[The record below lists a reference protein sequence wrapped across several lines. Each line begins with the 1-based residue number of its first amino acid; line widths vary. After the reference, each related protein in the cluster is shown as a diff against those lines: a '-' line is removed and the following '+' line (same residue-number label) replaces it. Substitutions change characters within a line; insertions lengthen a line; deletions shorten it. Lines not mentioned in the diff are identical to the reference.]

1 MTQKAQMIKLKAG
14 GFRVPVVIKPE
25 GKRLFFQFGFNRALM
40 AEIKA
45 MKGARWHGYDEQNP
59 RKEWS
64 ALNCG
69 RNRFQ
74 IEYLRGR
81 NPYEHYDQELLDI
94 TPNRDIL
101 YEHQVEMVRHGATRR
116 QCILAC
122 EMRTGKTLAAIE
134 IMEHSGYMDWVWVG
148 PKSSLPEIQLQFEAW
163 DAKITPRF
171 ITYDRFR
178 RDVQEGTF
186 RIPDGIIFDES
197 TKLKNATAQRS
208 QAAAIVTE
216 EMREKNPDCYIIEM
230 SGAPAPKSPADWW
243 HQCEIACPGFLREG
257 DVDKFKKRLALI
269 EEKESFSGGTYPE
282 LVTWFDDEN
291 KCAKC
296 GKHRIEHLGTITQE
310 LLDEA
315 IEAGVKVSKE
325 FQERLDQTVDLARL
339 AGEDHAFEPSKNE
352 VAYLYERMKGL
363 VLVKFRKDCID
374 LPETQYRLIKVEPSP
389 STKRAA
395 DLILK
400 TAPRTVTAL
409 MLSRE
414 LSDGFQYKEEESGT
428 EICPLCNGTKVSLEW
443 YDPDDPDGYIDDEA
457 IQSGRAKQR
466 EEPCSKCGG
475 KGETPKLTRIAKE
488 VPCPKEQVLIDLLD
502 EHEPIGRFVV
512 YAGFQASVDRCV
524 AIALRYQW
532 DVIRVDGRGWSYFSA
547 LDQTDKPASNKEMLR
562 RFQSKDDRKIVFIAQ
577 PGAAGMG
584 LTLTASPSVFFYS
597 NSFNAEDRIQS
608 AERIQGIGMNVN
620 RGATVIDVV
629 HLPIDQYI
637 LDNLTKKVDLLNL
650 TMGKLREAVLETNDE
665 PARRE

>member
-14 GFRVPVVIKPE
+14 GFRIPVVIKPE

-45 MKGARWHGYDEQNP
+45 MKGAKWHGYDEQNP

-64 ALNCG
+64 VLNCG

-81 NPYEHYDQELLDI
+81 NPYEHYDQPLLNV

-101 YEHQVEMVRHGATRR
+101 YVHQVEMVQHGVTRK

-134 IMEHSGYMDWVWVG
+134 IMEHSGYKDWVWVG

-163 DAKITPRF
+163 DAKVIPHF
-171 ITYDRFR
+171 MTYDRFR
-178 RDVQEGTF
+178 RDVQEDIF
-186 RIPDGIIFDES
+186 RVPDGIVFDES

-230 SGAPAPKSPADWW
+230 SGAPSPKSPADWW

-269 EEKESFSGGTYPE
+269 QEKESFSGGTYPE
-282 LVTWFDDEN
+282 LVTWFDDEQ

-296 GKHRIEHLGTITQE
+296 GKLRDEHFMPATATEE
-310 LLDEA
+310 L
-315 IEAGVKVSKE
+315 
-325 FQERLDQTVDLARL
+325 TP
-339 AGEDHAFEPSKNE
+339 EDHPYEPSKNE
-352 VAYLYERMKGL
+352 VAFLYERMKGL
-363 VLVKFRKDCID
+363 VLVKFRRDCLD
-374 LPETQYRLIKVEPSP
+374 LPETQYRLITVEPSP

-414 LSDGFQYKEEESGT
+414 LSDGFQYKEEECGKET
-428 EICPLCNGTKVSLEW
+428 CPLCNGSKVSLEW
-443 YDPDDPDGYIDDEA
+443 YDPEYPDEHYVTQEA
-457 IQSGRAKQR
+457 IDAGRCKQR
-466 EEPCSKCGG
+466 EEACSLCKG
-475 KGETPKLTRIAKE
+475 KGEVAKFTRIAKE

-502 EHEPIGRFVV
+502 EHEPVGRFVV

-524 AIALRYQW
+524 AVALRYQW
-532 DVIRVDGRGWSYFSA
+532 DVIRVDGRGWAYFSA
-547 LDQTDKPASNKEMLR
+547 LDQTDQLTSNKEMLR
-562 RFQSKDDRKIVFIAQ
+562 RFQSKDERKIVFVAQ

-608 AERIQGIGMNVN
+608 KERIQGIGMDLN

-650 TMGKLREAVLETNDE
+650 TMGKLRDAVLETNNE